1 MLNRARSE
9 AGFSLVE
16 LVIVIGI
23 LGILA
28 SLVYPNFLRYR
39 AQSQQSEAKAN
50 LAGIFTAE
58 WAYYAENLRYSDTGQ
73 IGFTLSGN
81 TNRYTYRTH
90 ATDTAGADAGVVV
103 INAKVGV
110 VQPENTVV
118 ASASTN
124 QGFTASATA
133 NLDTD
138 VTIDQWHIN
147 DRKIGITT
155 ADTNDALQ

>member
-1 MLNRARSE
+1 MLNRARGE

-28 SLVYPNFLRYR
+28 SLVYPNYLRYR
-39 AQSQQSEAKAN
+39 AQSRQSEAKAN
-50 LAGIFTAE
+50 LAGIFTAQ
-58 WAYYAENLRYSDTGQ
+58 WAFYAENLRYSDTGQ

-103 INAKVGV
+103 INAQVGT
-110 VQPENTVV
+110 VQPENTAV
-118 ASASTN
+118 ASGSTN
-124 QGFTASATA
+124 GGFTATA
-133 NLDTD
+133 VADLDTD
-138 VTIDQWHIN
+138 PTVDQWHIN
-147 DRKIGITT
+147 DRKQDITT
-155 ADTNDALQ
+155 ADSNDAML